1 MNRKNDERMMEIYR
15 FITDFIDENGYSPST
30 AVICDRLA
38 LGKATVSKFVCRLI
52 ESGML
57 ERSGRYGLCATGMN
71 GPKISIPIVGRVACG
86 KPKPAI
92 EDIDGY
98 LTVDRHLIGSGDFFA
113 LTADG
118 ESMIDAGICDGDIV
132 YVRRQSYADEGDIV
146 VAMVPDEIT
155 GERTA
160 TLKRFF
166 RDEKNSRF
174 ILRPEN
180 PTMNDIL
187 VDEVEIVGVAVRLLK
202 VLKK

>member
-1 MNRKNDERMMEIYR
+1 
-15 FITDFIDENGYSPST
+15 
-30 AVICDRLA
+30 
-38 LGKATVSKFVCRLI
+38 
-52 ESGML
+52 
-57 ERSGRYGLCATGMN
+57 
-71 GPKISIPIVGRVACG
+71 
-86 KPKPAI
+86 
-92 EDIDGY
+92 
-98 LTVDRHLIGSGDFFA
+98 
-113 LTADG
+113 
-118 ESMIDAGICDGDIV
+118 MIDAGICDGDIV